1 MKTPYDVILKP
12 VISER
17 SMEDAQAKKY
27 TFKVAVDANKTEVK
41 QAVEEIFDVEV
52 KKVNIMNV
60 VGKEKRMGRFVGKT
74 AASKKAIVTLTA
86 GSKEIEFFQSL

>member
-1 MKTPYDVILKP
+1 MKLAYDIILKP

-17 SMEDAQAKKY
+17 SMDEAQNKKY

-41 QAVEEIFDVEV
+41 HALEEIFGIEV

-60 VGKEKRMGRFVGKT
+60 KGKVKRMGKNVGRT
-74 AASKKAIVTLTA
+74 AASKKAIVTLTPK
-86 GSKEIEFFQSL
+86 SKEIEFFQGL